1 MATLLVFHT
10 QEWLVK
16 YSKTIMDLWRR
27 VIVFIILKW
36 TNGEGKITVKRWDGM
51 EGDGKDEVSRPKS
64 ARDKAG
70 WAEKKSGGIEN
81 NVK

>member
-1 MATLLVFHT
+1 M
-10 QEWLVK
+10 
-16 YSKTIMDLWRR
+16 
-27 VIVFIILKW
+27 
-36 TNGEGKITVKRWDGM
+36 KRWDGM